1 MKTFLLLA
9 VGSVITMATDAL
21 PNLPAKL
28 ILGAFVLMA
37 ALAMAAREAPV
48 GLEHE
53 SGFYLVHMR
62 RPVTKG
68 RAKLRLWPTRKK
80 LLTGWLLSDS
90 HQPAKA

>member
-37 ALAMAAREAPV
+37 ALAMAARGAPL

-53 SGFYLVHMR
+53 SGFYLIHMR
-62 RPVTKG
+62 RPAKG
-68 RAKLRLWPTRKK
+68 RAKIRLWPTRKK
-80 LLTGWLLSDS
+80 LLIGWLLSDTR
-90 HQPAKA
+90 QPAKA

>member
-1 MKTFLLLA
+1 MKTFLLLT
-9 VGSVITMATDAL
+9 VGSAITMATDAL

-28 ILGAFVLMA
+28 ILGAFVLIA
-37 ALAMAAREAPV
+37 ALAMAARGAPV

-68 RAKLRLWPTRKK
+68 RAKVRLWPTRKK
-80 LLTGWLLSDS
+80 LLIGWLLSDT

>member
-37 ALAMAAREAPV
+37 ALAMAARGAPV
-48 GLEHE
+48 GLEHK
-53 SGFYLVHMR
+53 SGFYLVQMR

-68 RAKLRLWPTRKK
+68 RAKVRLWPTRKK
-80 LLTGWLLSDS
+80 LLIGWLLSDS